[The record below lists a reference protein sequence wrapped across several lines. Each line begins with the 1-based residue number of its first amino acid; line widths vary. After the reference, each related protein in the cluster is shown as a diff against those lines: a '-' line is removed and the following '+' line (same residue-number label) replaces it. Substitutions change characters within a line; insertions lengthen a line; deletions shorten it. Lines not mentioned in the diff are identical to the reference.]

1 MASWRARALG
11 LGRKLPLPVPRTAAM
26 RTLLSILAALALLAP
41 AASAL
46 AGDASRELIV
56 QLSADG
62 VSAPGYALRSAGALP
77 AAVRGRFAALGLHAT
92 RALTEQ
98 LSAARPLPPSYH
110 FHPERI
116 VLVEAPDAALA
127 ASALAALANDAL
139 VDWAE
144 PNLIRTML
152 PGVSGPPRAPGNPR
166 TGAGLDTLAND
177 PYLRSGAQWAL
188 MNVGAAGPFHGVAG
202 ADVRAVTAW
211 QTSVG
216 ANDLKLAI
224 ADTGI
229 DPAQPE
235 LGGSMPD
242 GTPRI
247 VDELNATDSP
257 NRTVLDYYGH
267 GTPVVGIMASR
278 TNDGAHFAPNTGI
291 AGVCGGDGAAN
302 FGCRIVPIKIAPDTS
317 GEATTFDIARGIVH
331 AADVGARAVNM
342 SFAGEGPSR
351 TERLA
356 LTYAL
361 LNGCVPVGA
370 AGNSGFDPVEAV
382 IPLYPA
388 QYARDGLAISV
399 GASDERDQRTSFS
412 SYPSGL
418 DLVAP
423 GSPNIYT
430 TFMTYPSGA
439 GQTYPGYALFG
450 GTSAAAPHVTGAVG
464 LLAAARPELI
474 DDDYQH
480 VIRESAH
487 DIGAPGVDPQTAHG
501 RLDLAAMLARV
512 GPDVGIW
519 HGAVAADSVIEEV
532 QGTFHMGEG
541 FGDTLVVPP
550 RDYLATR
557 FAVHA
562 TVAIPDSFVSVTSAW
577 PRVGGTIAARGTFVL
592 PYYVPWAEVVS
603 VGGGTMTL
611 RGFVYR
617 IDDASCQVCAGR
629 FVPAAPADVRFAFTV
644 VGPVL
649 RPPTQVGGLP
659 APFATLRAT
668 PSPFAHA
675 LTLHAPGEGTLSV
688 IDASGREVR
697 RLATSGGIA
706 TWDGRDARGV
716 ASPAGVYWVR
726 FRGSAGS
733 VTTRVVKLGR

>member
-1 MASWRARALG
+1 
-11 LGRKLPLPVPRTAAM
+11 M
-26 RTLLSILAALALLAP
+26 RIPLSILVALGVLTPVAPALAA
-41 AASAL
+41 
-46 AGDASRELIV
+46 DASRELIV
-56 QLSADG
+56 QLSADAAP
-62 VSAPGYALRSAGALP
+62 APGYAARPVGALP
-77 AAVRGRFAALGLHAT
+77 LAVRGRFAVLGLHAT
-92 RALTEQ
+92 RAFSEA
-98 LSAARPLPPSYH
+98 LSTGARPLPMAYH

-127 ASALAALANDAL
+127 ASALVALAGDPL
-139 VDWAE
+139 VDWVE
-144 PNLIRTML
+144 PNLSRSML
-152 PGVSGPPRAPGNPR
+152 PGLIGGAPAPPRAI
-166 TGAGLDTLAND
+166 AGLDTLAND

-188 MNVGAAGPFHGVAG
+188 MNVGATGPFHGVAG
-202 ADVRAVTAW
+202 ADIHAIPAWRA
-211 QTSVG
+211 SVG
-216 ANDLKLAI
+216 ANDLKLAV

-235 LGGSMPD
+235 LGGLMPD

-247 VDELNATDSP
+247 VDEFNATDSP
-257 NRTVLDYYGH
+257 DRSVLDYYGH

-278 TNDGAHFAPNTGI
+278 TNDGPHFAPNTGV
-291 AGVCGGDGAAN
+291 AGVCGGDGAQNA
-302 FGCRIVPIKIAPDTS
+302 GCRIVPIKIAPDTS

-361 LNGCVPVGA
+361 FNGCVPVGA
-370 AGNSGFDPVEAV
+370 AGNSGFDPGEAV

-399 GASDERDQRTSFS
+399 GASDERDQRATFS

-418 DLVAP
+418 DLLAP

-439 GQTYPGYALFG
+439 GQSYPGYAIFG

-474 DDDYQH
+474 DDDAQH
-480 VIRESAH
+480 VIRESAD

-501 RLDLAAMLARV
+501 RLNAAAMLARV

-519 HGAVAADSVIEEV
+519 HAEVAADSVIEEV
-532 QGTFHMGEG
+532 QGTLHMGEG
-541 FGDTLVVPP
+541 LGDTLVVPP

-562 TVAIPDSFVSVTSAW
+562 TVAIPDSFQSVTSAW
-577 PRVGGTIAARGTFVL
+577 TRVGGTFAARGDFTL

-603 VGGGTMTL
+603 VSGGAMTL

-617 IDDASCQVCAGR
+617 IDDTSCQVCAGR
-629 FVPAAPADVRFAFTV
+629 FVPVAPADARFAFTV
-644 VGPVL
+644 IGPVL
-649 RPPTQVGGLP
+649 RPPTQVGALP
-659 APFATLRAT
+659 SPFAELRAT
-668 PSPFAHA
+668 PMPFERA

-697 RLATSGGIA
+697 RLATSGGVAI
-706 TWDGRDARGV
+706 WDGRDARGV

-726 FRGSAGS
+726 FSGAAGRM
-733 VTTRVVKLGR
+733 TTRVVKLGR

>member
-1 MASWRARALG
+1 
-11 LGRKLPLPVPRTAAM
+11 M
-26 RTLLSILAALALLAP
+26 RTLHPILVALALF
-41 AASAL
+41 AL
-46 AGDASRELIV
+46 AGPASAGDPSREMIV
-56 QLSADG
+56 QLSADAAA
-62 VSAPGYALRSAGALP
+62 SPGFAVRSVGALP
-77 AAVRGRFAALGLHAT
+77 AALRGRFAALGLHAT
-92 RALTEQ
+92 RALGEQ
-98 LSAARPLPPSYH
+98 LSIAARPLPAAYH

-127 ASALAALANDAL
+127 ASALAALANDPL

-144 PNLIRTML
+144 PNVSRTML
-152 PGVSGPPRAPGNPR
+152 PGLVGGAPAPPRAI
-166 TGAGLDTLAND
+166 AGLDTLAND

-202 ADVRAVTAW
+202 ADIRAVTAW

-216 ANDLKLAI
+216 ANDLKLAV
-224 ADTGI
+224 AD
-229 DPAQPE
+229 
-235 LGGSMPD
+235 
-242 GTPRI
+242 
-247 VDELNATDSP
+247 
-257 NRTVLDYYGH
+257 
-267 GTPVVGIMASR
+267 
-278 TNDGAHFAPNTGI
+278 TGI
-291 AGVCGGDGAAN
+291 AGVCGGDGVAN
-302 FGCRIVPIKIAPDTS
+302 AGCRVVPIKIAPDTS

-370 AGNSGFDPVEAV
+370 AGNSGFDPTEAV

-388 QYARDGLAISV
+388 QYALDGLAISV
-399 GASDERDQRTSFS
+399 GASDERDQRALFS

-439 GQTYPGYALFG
+439 GQSYPGYAIFG

-474 DDDYQH
+474 DDDAQH
-480 VIRESAH
+480 VIRESAD
-487 DIGAPGVDPQTAHG
+487 DIGAPGLDAQTAHG
-501 RLDLAAMLARV
+501 RLNLAAMLARV
-512 GPDVGIW
+512 GPSVGIW
-519 HGAVAADSVIEEV
+519 HAEVAADSVV
-532 QGTFHMGEG
+532 QELQGMLHMGEG

-557 FAVHA
+557 FAVYA
-562 TVAIPDSFVSVTSAW
+562 TVAIPDSFLSVTSAW
-577 PRVGGTIAARGTFVL
+577 PRVDGTFAARGTFTL

-603 VGGGTMTL
+603 VAGGAMTL

-617 IDDASCQVCAGR
+617 IDDNSCPVCAGR
-629 FVPAAPADVRFAFTV
+629 YVPVAPADVRFAFTV
-644 VGPVL
+644 IGPVL
-649 RPPTQVGGLP
+649 RPPAQVGSLP
-659 APFATLRAT
+659 SSGASLRAAPTPFAQV
-668 PSPFAHA
+668 

-697 RLATSGGIA
+697 RLATAGGSA
-706 TWDGRDARGV
+706 TWDGRDARGM
-716 ASPAGVYWVR
+716 ASPAGIYWVR
-726 FRGSAGS
+726 FNGLTGS

>member
-1 MASWRARALG
+1 
-11 LGRKLPLPVPRTAAM
+11 M
-26 RTLLSILAALALLAP
+26 RTPFFVLIPLALLAP
-41 AASAL
+41 AGPAL
-46 AGDASRELIV
+46 AGDAPRELIV
-56 QLSADG
+56 QL
-62 VSAPGYALRSAGALP
+62 APGAGATPGFAVRSVGALP

-92 RALTEQ
+92 RALAEE
-98 LSAARPLPPSYH
+98 LSVTARPLPAAYH

-116 VLVEAPDAALA
+116 VLVVAPDAALA
-127 ASALAALANDAL
+127 ASALVALANDPL
-139 VDWAE
+139 VDWVE
-144 PNLIRTML
+144 PNVTRSML
-152 PGVSGPPRAPGNPR
+152 PGVAGPGPAPPRAI
-166 TGAGLDTLAND
+166 AGLDTLAND
-177 PYLRSGAQWAL
+177 PYLRAGAQWAL

-202 ADVRAVTAW
+202 ADVHAVPAW

-235 LGGSMPD
+235 LGGLMPD

-267 GTPVVGIMASR
+267 GTPVVGIMAAR
-278 TNDGAHFAPNTGI
+278 TNDGPHFAPNTGI
-291 AGVCGGDGAAN
+291 AGVCGGDGVTNA
-302 FGCRIVPIKIAPDTS
+302 GCRIVPIKIAPDTS

-370 AGNSGFDPVEAV
+370 AGNSGFDPAEAV

-388 QYARDGLAISV
+388 QYALDGLAISV
-399 GASDERDQRTSFS
+399 GATDERDQRATFS

-423 GSPNIYT
+423 GTPNIYT

-439 GQTYPGYALFG
+439 GQSYPGYALFG

-474 DDDYQH
+474 DDDAQH
-480 VIRESAH
+480 VIRESAD
-487 DIGAPGVDPQTAHG
+487 DIGAPGVDAQTAHG
-501 RLDLAAMLARV
+501 RLNLAAMLARV
-512 GPDVGIW
+512 GPNVGIW
-519 HGAVAADSVIEEV
+519 HGEVAADSVVQETSGTLEV
-532 QGTFHMGEG
+532 GEG
-541 FGDTLVVPP
+541 LGDTLVVPP
-550 RDYLATR
+550 RDYRATR
-557 FAVHA
+557 FAVYA

-577 PRVGGTIAARGTFVL
+577 PRVGGTIAARGTFSL

-603 VGGGTMTL
+603 VGGGAMTL

-617 IDDASCQVCAGR
+617 IDEQACEVCQGR
-629 FVPAAPADVRFAFTV
+629 YVPATPTDARFAFTV
-644 VGPVL
+644 IGPVL
-649 RPPTQVGGLP
+649 RPATHVGGLP
-659 APFATLRAT
+659 SPLAALRASPT
-668 PSPFAHA
+668 PFDHA
-675 LTLHAPGEGTLSV
+675 LVLRAPGEGTLSV

-697 RLATSGGIA
+697 RLVTTGGTA
-706 TWDGRDARGV
+706 TWDGRDAHGV

-726 FRGSAGS
+726 FHGVAGS
-733 VTTRVVKLGR
+733 VTARVVKLGR

>member
-1 MASWRARALG
+1 MRAL
-11 LGRKLPLPVPRTAAM
+11 LR
-26 RTLLSILAALALLAP
+26 ILVALAFLTP
-41 AASAL
+41 AAPAL
-46 AGDASRELIV
+46 AGDPSRELVV
-56 QLSADG
+56 QLSADA
-62 VSAPGYALRSAGALP
+62 VASPGFALRSAGALP
-77 AAVRGRFAALGLHAT
+77 AAVRGRFSALGLRAT
-92 RALTEQ
+92 RSLAER
-98 LSAARPLPPSYH
+98 LSIAARPLPAAYH

-127 ASALAALANDAL
+127 ASALVALGNDPL

-144 PNLIRTML
+144 SNESRTMV
-152 PGVSGPPRAPGNPR
+152 PGLIGPAPAPPRAI
-166 TGAGLDTLAND
+166 AGLDTLAND

-202 ADVRAVTAW
+202 ADVHAVTAW
-211 QTSVG
+211 QTSAG
-216 ANDLKLAI
+216 ANDLKLAV

-235 LGGSMPD
+235 LGGLMPD

-247 VDELNATDSP
+247 VDEFNATDSP

-267 GTPVVGIMASR
+267 GTPVVGIMAAR

-302 FGCRIVPIKIAPDTS
+302 AGCRIVPIKIAPDTS

-342 SFAGEGPSR
+342 SFAGAGPSR

-361 LNGCVPVGA
+361 FNGCVPVGA
-370 AGNSGFDPVEAV
+370 AGNSGFDPAEAV

-388 QYARDGLAISV
+388 QYAIDGLAISV
-399 GASDERDQRTSFS
+399 GATDERDQRTTFS

-439 GQTYPGYALFG
+439 GQSYPGYALFG

-464 LLAAARPELI
+464 LLAAARPELL
-474 DDDYQH
+474 DDDAQH
-480 VIRESAH
+480 VIRESA
-487 DIGAPGVDPQTAHG
+487 DDVGAPGVDPQTAHG
-501 RLDLAAMLARV
+501 RLNLAAMLARV

-519 HGAVAADSVIEEV
+519 HGAVASDSVVQEV
-532 QGTFHMGEG
+532 QGTLHLGEG
-541 FGDTLVVPP
+541 LGDTLVVPP
-550 RDYLATR
+550 REYVATR
-557 FAVHA
+557 FAVYA
-562 TVAIPDSFVSVTSAW
+562 TVAIPDSFTSVTSAW
-577 PRVGGTIAARGTFVL
+577 TRVGGTFAARGGFTL

-603 VGGGTMTL
+603 VGGGMMTL

-629 FVPAAPADVRFAFTV
+629 FVPVAPADVRFAFTV
-644 VGPVL
+644 IGPVP
-649 RPPTQVGGLP
+649 RPSLHVGGGSP
-659 APFATLRAT
+659 PVALRAS
-668 PSPFAHA
+668 PSPFERA
-675 LTLHAPGEGTLSV
+675 LTLRAPGEGTLSV

-697 RLATSGGIA
+697 RLVTASGTA
-706 TWDGRDARGV
+706 TWDGRDVHGV
-716 ASPAGVYWVR
+716 PSPAGVYWVR
-726 FRGSAGS
+726 FRGVAGS

>member
-1 MASWRARALG
+1 MRALH
-11 LGRKLPLPVPRTAAM
+11 P
-26 RTLLSILAALALLAP
+26 ILVALALF
-41 AASAL
+41 AL
-46 AGDASRELIV
+46 AGPASAGDPSRELIV
-56 QLSADG
+56 QLSADAAA
-62 VSAPGYALRSAGALP
+62 SPGFALRSVGALP

-92 RALTEQ
+92 RALGEQ
-98 LSAARPLPPSYH
+98 LSIAARPLPAAYH

-127 ASALAALANDAL
+127 ASALAALANDPL

-144 PNLIRTML
+144 PNVSRTML
-152 PGVSGPPRAPGNPR
+152 PGLVGGAPAPPRAI
-166 TGAGLDTLAND
+166 AGLDTLAND

-202 ADVRAVTAW
+202 ADVHAVTAW

-216 ANDLKLAI
+216 ANDLKLAV

-235 LGGSMPD
+235 LGGLMPD

-257 NRTVLDYYGH
+257 NRTVLDYWGH
-267 GTPVVGIMASR
+267 GTPVTGIMVAR
-278 TNDGAHFAPNTGI
+278 TNDGPHFAPNTGI
-291 AGVCGGDGAAN
+291 AGVCGGDGVAN
-302 FGCRIVPIKIAPDTS
+302 AGCRVVPIKIAPDTS

-361 LNGCVPVGA
+361 FNGCVPVGA

-388 QYARDGLAISV
+388 QYALDGLAISV
-399 GASDERDQRTSFS
+399 GASDERDQRALFS

-439 GQTYPGYALFG
+439 GQSYPGYAIFG

-474 DDDYQH
+474 DDDAQH
-480 VIRESAH
+480 VIRESAD

-501 RLDLAAMLARV
+501 RLNLAAMLARV
-512 GPDVGIW
+512 GPSVGIW
-519 HGAVAADSVIEEV
+519 HAEVAADSVVQEL
-532 QGTFHMGEG
+532 QGTLHVGEG

-557 FAVHA
+557 FAVYA
-562 TVAIPDSFVSVTSAW
+562 TVAIPDSFLSVTSAW
-577 PRVGGTIAARGTFVL
+577 PRVDGTFAARGTFTL

-603 VGGGTMTL
+603 VAGGAMTL

-617 IDDASCQVCAGR
+617 IDDNSCPVCAGR
-629 FVPAAPADVRFAFTV
+629 YVPVAPADVRFAFTV
-644 VGPVL
+644 IGPVL
-649 RPPTQVGGLP
+649 RPPAQVGSLP
-659 APFATLRAT
+659 SSGASLRAAPTPFAQV
-668 PSPFAHA
+668 

-697 RLATSGGIA
+697 RLATAGGSA
-706 TWDGRDARGV
+706 TWDGRDARGM
-716 ASPAGVYWVR
+716 ASPAGIYWVR
-726 FRGSAGS
+726 FNGLTGS